1 MLYNKTKEIL
11 QKWESKKDEL
21 QMIVNSSEFKQLVK
35 AHNDLHHYAELSW
48 HANEDGDKEKAM
60 QYFDDTYNTF
70 SQFDEALNKLQKKM
84 QQLGYNDITAIVTF
98 EK

>member
-1 MLYNKTKEIL
+1 MKKIYSFIL
-11 QKWESKKDEL
+11 LFPLLLVSCGRGNINPSTSTSERYKL
-21 QMIVNSSEFKQLVK
+21 IVNCPG
-35 AHNDLHHYAELSW
+35 H
-48 HANEDGDKEKAM
+48 EDGDKEKAM

>member
-1 MLYNKTKEIL
+1 MYKKLRSRRKL
-11 QKWESKKDEL
+11 GKWIAQLKDDK
-21 QMIVNSSEFKQLVK
+21 IVNSSEFKQLVK